1 MNKHEY
7 ENGRETK
14 SNEIQKCQESTTL
27 HFPSYDSREEAGG
40 KDYKCSISSKR
51 LFLECS
57 LHGHAKRGSLHV
69 KRVIFLK
76 VSMRHLIE
84 SNDQN
89 SFFIISKI
97 YFQGFRSIIISNN

>member
-1 MNKHEY
+1 MIEKLRVMKYRNV
-7 ENGRETK
+7 K
-14 SNEIQKCQESTTL
+14 SPQLCIFQVMIL
-27 HFPSYDSREEAGG
+27 GGEAGG

-69 KRVIFLK
+69 KRVTFLK

-89 SFFIISKI
+89 SFFIISKM
-97 YFQGFRSIIISNN
+97 YFRDLEV